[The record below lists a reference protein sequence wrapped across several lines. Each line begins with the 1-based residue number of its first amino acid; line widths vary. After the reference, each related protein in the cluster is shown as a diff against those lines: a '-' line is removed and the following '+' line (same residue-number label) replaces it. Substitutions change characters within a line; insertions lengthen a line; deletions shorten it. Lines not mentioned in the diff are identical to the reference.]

1 MAQVFIPIPIQ
12 TITEAEERPSKT
24 YKLDLKAG
32 RIVGYVDELEAVNQA
47 ILKAIITPRFKCLI
61 YDNQYGSEIEEAIIE
76 KSASREYIEAAV
88 EGFVKDALKPDSR
101 IITVYD
107 FEIDF
112 EEDGTKIS
120 FKADTI
126 FGKTEI
132 EAVM

>member
-1 MAQVFIPIPIQ
+1 M
-12 TITEAEERPSKT
+12 
-24 YKLDLKAG
+24 
-32 RIVGYVDELEAVNQA
+32 
-47 ILKAIITPRFKCLI
+47 
-61 YDNQYGSEIEEAIIE
+61 
-76 KSASREYIEAAV
+76 
-88 EGFVKDALKPDSR
+88 KDALKPDSR